1 MWGRIAVSLT
11 VGATVILITVYG
23 EARALAPAGQI
34 FIAEQCSL
42 RFVSINDMTGAGWTT
57 FGTYGTGVNQFMSP
71 TGIFVN
77 PSGQIFVTN
86 MGAMRVTDPGSM
98 RLVRVNDMTGAGWT
112 TFGGLGSGI
121 NEFSYPAS
129 ISVNAAGQ
137 IFVADAANDRL
148 VRIND
153 MTGAGWTTFGSN
165 GSGVNQFGTPIDISM

>member
-34 FIAEQCSL
+34 FIAEQCRHRL
-42 RFVSINDMTGAGWTT
+42 VRINDMTGAGWTT

-77 PSGQIFVTN
+77 PAGQICVTN

-121 NEFSYPAS
+121 NQFSYPAS

-137 IFVADAANDRL
+137 IFVADVANDRF
-148 VRIND
+148 VRIDD
-153 MTGAGWTTFGSN
+153 MDGAGCTPVGGYGSD
-165 GSGVNQFGTPIDISM
+165 VYLR